1 MTTTSAPPDPNRF
14 PHHVTERLRFGDTD
28 QQGHINNAV
37 FATLFESGRVAFLYD
52 RARGLPPQGT
62 QFVIA
67 QLTIRFMGEMT
78 FPGEVL
84 VASGISRIGKS
95 SVTLAQ
101 ALFLDGACTATAESV
116 IVLTDAEARRSTP
129 LPEEARALFATL
141 AVEPAPPA

>member
-1 MTTTSAPPDPNRF
+1 MTASSAPPDPTRF

-28 QQGHINNAV
+28 RQGHINNAV

-52 RARGLPPQGT
+52 PARGLPPQGT

-67 QLTIRFMGEMT
+67 QLTIRFMGEMS

-84 VASGISRIGKS
+84 VASGIARIGTS
-95 SVTLAQ
+95 SVTLSQ
-101 ALFLDGACTATAESV
+101 ALFLDGACTAAADSV
-116 IVLTDAEARRSTP
+116 IVLTGAESRRPTP
-129 LPEEARALFATL
+129 LPDAARAHFAAL